1 VAITGLAQVGV
12 LHQPCRVRL
21 AGSAKQEIQKGLP
34 MINSRQLEEQFG
46 RALPLLAR
54 LYRRRM
60 DEALKGY
67 GLTKT
72 AALPLQFL
80 AQAESGVRHRA
91 LAALMNIEGPT
102 LVRLVDQ
109 LVAAGYVERADDDKD
124 GRGRIVRLTTSGHVV
139 NERMAACLAEARS
152 IFLQGVNEQDLGTAV
167 RVLDQVLQ
175 NTLARRASPG
185 LPTTC

>member
-1 VAITGLAQVGV
+1 MRDSP
-12 LHQPCRVRL
+12 H
-21 AGSAKQEIQKGLP
+21 
-34 MINSRQLEEQFG
+34 LEEQFG
-46 RALPLLAR
+46 FTLPLLAR

-80 AQAESGVRHRA
+80 AQAESGMRHRA

-102 LVRLVDQ
+102 LVRVIDQ

-124 GRGRIVRLTTSGHVV
+124 RRGRIVRLTATGRVA
-139 NERMAACLAEARS
+139 NGKLAACLAEARS
-152 IFLQGVNEQDLGTAV
+152 FFFEV
-167 RVLDQVLQ
+167 
-175 NTLARRASPG
+175 
-185 LPTTC
+185 